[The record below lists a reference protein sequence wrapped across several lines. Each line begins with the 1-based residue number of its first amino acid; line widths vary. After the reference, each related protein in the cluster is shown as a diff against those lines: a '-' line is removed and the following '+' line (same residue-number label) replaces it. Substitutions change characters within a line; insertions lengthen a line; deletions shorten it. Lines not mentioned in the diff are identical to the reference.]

1 MQVPWPY
8 VLTIG
13 ATAIFINALGA
24 PALYI
29 DGGDLTTW
37 NGEGPGLQT
46 GDNAA
51 SLGEVET
58 LPGKADL
65 CHNRTPMLH
74 LTFRR

>member
-1 MQVPWPY
+1 MRASRSHM
-8 VLTIG
+8 LIG
-13 ATAIFINALGA
+13 ATAIVISALGA

-51 SLGEVET
+51 PLGDIVT
-58 LPGKADL
+58 LPGKA
-65 CHNRTPMLH
+65 CEKHKPMAR
-74 LTFRR
+74 LTFGR